1 MTRENAKK
9 IFSMW
14 NCLWNRLRSWL
25 WKSIWPNG
33 PMTPIRS
40 PLTLVCDHLA
50 QLSRS
55 AEGDAAMRRFTEAGI
70 DLSGAHDLSSL
81 VHPVGGDGG
90 VERVRLVEELAPL
103 AAQDEVAALCVVVSL
118 RPELVWMCRQ
128 LSHAPWEPED
138 ADGEVVTAAWGVVR
152 SVDRNGCRLVRHKA
166 LVDDV
171 WIEARRSGGYRRAVL
186 ETVPL
191 PEDLDVAIGEVDPT
205 ERWPGLL
212 ATAVAKGILTPRQV
226 VLIAQTRMEQRSLR
240 EVAASLGRPYDA
252 ARMERSRAEAA
263 LRQFAASYLLEGSP

>member
-1 MTRENAKK
+1 MTRENVQK
-9 IFSMW
+9 IFSIW

-33 PMTPIRS
+33 PMTPTRS
-40 PLTLVCDHLA
+40 PLTLVCNHLA

-55 AEGDAAMRRFTEAGI
+55 AEGDAAMKRFTEAGA

-90 VERVRLVEELAPL
+90 LRRSRLVEELARL
-103 AAQDEVAALCVVVSL
+103 APRDEVAALCAVVAL

-128 LSHAPWEPED
+128 LAHTPWEPED

-152 SVDRNGCRLVRHKA
+152 RASRHLRHKA

-171 WIEARRSGGYRRAVL
+171 WIEARRSSGYRRAML

-191 PEDLDVAIGEVDPT
+191 PEDLDIAIGEVDPT

-212 ATAVAKGILTPRQV
+212 ATAVAKGVLTPRQV

-240 EVAASLGRPYDA
+240 EVATSLGRPYDA

>member
-1 MTRENAKK
+1 MTRENVEKN
-9 IFSMW
+9 FSMW

-33 PMTPIRS
+33 PMTTTRS
-40 PLTLVCDHLA
+40 PLTLVCDHLE

-70 DLSGAHDLSSL
+70 DLGGAHDLSSL
-81 VHPVGGDGG
+81 VHPVSGA
-90 VERVRLVEELAPL
+90 RLIEELAPL
-103 AAQDEVAALCVVVSL
+103 APRDEVAALCVVVAL

-128 LSHAPWEPED
+128 LAHTPWEPED

-152 SVDRNGCRLVRHKA
+152 KAVRPVRHKA

-171 WIEARRSGGYRRAVL
+171 WIEARRSSGYRRAVL

-191 PEDLDVAIGEVDPT
+191 PEDLDVAIGEADPT

-212 ATAVAKGILTPRQV
+212 ATAVAKGVLTPRQV
-226 VLIAQTRMEQRSLR
+226 VLIAQTRMEERPLR

-252 ARMERSRAEAA
+252 VRMERSRAEAA
-263 LRQFAASYLLEGSP
+263 LRQFAMSYLSEESW

>member
-1 MTRENAKK
+1 
-9 IFSMW
+9 
-14 NCLWNRLRSWL
+14 
-25 WKSIWPNG
+25 
-33 PMTPIRS
+33 
-40 PLTLVCDHLA
+40 
-50 QLSRS
+50 
-55 AEGDAAMRRFTEAGI
+55 
-70 DLSGAHDLSSL
+70 
-81 VHPVGGDGG
+81 
-90 VERVRLVEELAPL
+90 LAPR
-103 AAQDEVAALCVVVSL
+103 DEVAALCVVVAL

-128 LSHAPWEPED
+128 LAHAPLEPED

-152 SVDRNGCRLVRHKA
+152 RVDRNGCRPVRRKA

-171 WIEARRSGGYRRAVL
+171 WIEARRSSGYRRAVL

-191 PEDLDVAIGEVDPT
+191 PEDLDVEMGNVDPT

-212 ATAVAKGILTPRQV
+212 AIAVAKGVLTPRQV

-263 LRQFAASYLLEGSP
+263 LRQFAASYLLDGSP